1 MSVFDIFKK
10 LDAEKASASKLPPIT
25 HLIVGLGNPG
35 NKYALTRHNAGFIAL
50 EYVSQRLG
58 IKIDRLKFKA
68 MSARVRFV
76 LPDGRDCSV
85 LLMCPQTFMNLS
97 GDAVREAA
105 DFYKIPP
112 SNIIVIFDDVSL
124 PCGKLRIRRSGSD
137 GGQKGMRDII
147 LKLNTDAIPR
157 IKLGIGE
164 KPHPE
169 MDLADYVL
177 SKFNK
182 AEQESLYCAIER
194 AYDALPLMLSGDIDG
209 AMARFN

>member
-1 MSVFDIFKK
+1 
-10 LDAEKASASKLPPIT
+10 
-25 HLIVGLGNPG
+25 
-35 NKYALTRHNAGFIAL
+35 
-50 EYVSQRLG
+50 
-58 IKIDRLKFKA
+58 
-68 MSARVRFV
+68 
-76 LPDGRDCSV
+76 
-85 LLMCPQTFMNLS
+85 MCPQTFMNLS

-112 SNIIVIFDDVSL
+112 SNIIVLFDDVSL

-147 LKLNTDAIPR
+147 LKLNTDNIPR

-164 KPHPE
+164 KTHPE

-182 AEQESLYCAIER
+182 AEQESLYGAIER
-194 AYDALPLMLSGDIDG
+194 AFDALPLMLFGDIDG